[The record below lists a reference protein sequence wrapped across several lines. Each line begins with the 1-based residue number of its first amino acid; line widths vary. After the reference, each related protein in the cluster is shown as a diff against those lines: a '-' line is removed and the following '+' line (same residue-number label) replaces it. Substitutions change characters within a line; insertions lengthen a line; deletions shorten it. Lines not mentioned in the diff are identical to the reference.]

1 MKPQLLIG
9 AASSGSGKTTV
20 AKLLQKKIGPNT
32 MVISHDMVRMQ
43 ILHVWS
49 KEGVEKS
56 LPLMIDL
63 LKYGKRHSEVT
74 ILEGILPSKE
84 YSPLF
89 EVAIEEYGNNIYSYY
104 WDIPFEETLIRHRTK
119 PNCNDF
125 GEEDMKRWWQEKD
138 YLDTIPQ
145 TIIEKDLSLDDT
157 IKLIYSDIMRML

>member
-1 MKPQLLIG
+1 MQKLIILRG
-9 AASSGSGKTTV
+9 NSGSGKTTV
-20 AKLLQKKIGPNT
+20 AKLLQNKIGPNT
-32 MVISHDMVRMQ
+32 MVISLDMVRMQ
-43 ILHVWS
+43 ILHVWG
-49 KEGVEKS
+49 KEGIEKS
-56 LPLMIDL
+56 LPLMIEL
-63 LKYGKRHSEVT
+63 LKYGKSHSEVT
-74 ILEGILPSKE
+74 ILEGILPSIE

-89 EVAIEEYGNNIYSYY
+89 EVAIEEYGNNIFSYY

-157 IKLIYSDIMRML
+157 VKLIYSDIMRML